1 MKKLLIIL
9 PAIVALLITSSCS
22 KPNISDLGSK
32 SKTQNISELPEWV
45 VKPEVK
51 DGVAAVGIASA
62 SVGGIKFQIPQ
73 AEMDAK
79 ANIAS
84 AINSEISRITKD
96 ALRESKVGEV
106 NDVEQVFS
114 QATKEVVKNMPMSGA
129 KRIDMYQGNDG
140 TLYIRM
146 VLNNADY
153 SKYLQN
159 SQKIYEE
166 RLKQANLSRE
176 NLDKSQEAVK
186 GLFEELDK
194 ERASKN

>member
-9 PAIVALLITSSCS
+9 PAILLLLTISSCS

-32 SKTQNISELPEWV
+32 SKTQNIAELPDWV
-45 VKPEVK
+45 VSPNVK
-51 DGVAAVGIASA
+51 DGVAAVGIASP

-73 AEMDAK
+73 AEIDAK

-96 ALRESKVGEV
+96 ALRESKVGDV

-114 QATKEVVKNMPMSGA
+114 QATKEVVKNMPMSGV
-129 KRIDMYQGNDG
+129 KRINVYQAKDG

-146 VLNNADY
+146 VLSNDDY

-159 SQKIYEE
+159 SQKIYGE

-194 ERASKN
+194 ERASK

>member
-1 MKKLLIIL
+1 MKKLLLIL
-9 PAIVALLITSSCS
+9 PLFVILSCS
-22 KPNISDLGSK
+22 KPVISSLGSN
-32 SKTQNISELPEWV
+32 SNTQNISELPKWV
-45 VKPEVK
+45 IDPEVQ
-51 DGVAAVGIASA
+51 DGVAAVGIASP

-73 AEMDAK
+73 AEIDAK

-96 ALRESKVGEV
+96 ALREAKVGEV

-114 QATKEVVKNMPMSGA
+114 QATKEVVKNMPLSGV
-129 KRIDMYQGNDG
+129 KRINIYQAKDG

-146 VLNNADY
+146 VLKNADY

-159 SQKIYEE
+159 SQKMYEN

-186 GLFEELDK
+186 GLFEELEK
-194 ERASKN
+194 ERSNKN